1 MKYSEGFLSESDF
14 SRLKEL
20 VALSLL
26 NPKNPKLGRTDDYLA
41 DSTFFRTNNNLEL
54 VKFINNITGYNIES
68 INSFFY
74 VRYNVGDKL
83 PRHRDRSNHDIHSN
97 PEHSISYSFLLN
109 MCEQGGEFLLDDEEI
124 DFSTPGQYISFDG
137 QDIFHEITEIKK
149 GTREVL
155 VIWYRPE
162 TKKSIM

>member
-1 MKYSEGFLSESDF
+1 MKYSEGFLSELDF
-14 SRLKEL
+14 LRLKNL
-20 VALSLL
+20 VATSLL
-26 NPKNPKLGRTDDYLA
+26 DPNNPKLGRTNEYLA
-41 DSTFFRTNNNLEL
+41 DSTFFRTNNNIEL
-54 VKFINNITGYNIES
+54 VKFINSITGYSTES

-83 PRHRDRSNHDIHSN
+83 PRHRDRSNHDVHNN
-97 PEHSISYSFLLN
+97 PEHSISYSFLIS
-109 MCEQGGEFLLDDEEI
+109 MCEEGGDFLLNDSLI
-124 DFSTPGQYISFDG
+124 DFKTPGKYISFDG

-162 TKKSIM
+162 TKKSIL